1 MIRHLVGTDGQAV
14 TRRPAGQINADH
26 VTRCGI
32 YTWTTGGD
40 SNRAAISRYGRKDA
54 QITSLPL
61 PPARAFQRVVN
72 TEAIKAIT
80 DEIGQLKRD
89 VRDAEGPLSDKKKK
103 LEEAKDARR
112 VLQQRMVRRR
122 SRWDRIRAEQQET
135 IADELKKLREKVVK
149 FRRANADIGE

>member
-1 MIRHLVGTDGQAV
+1 
-14 TRRPAGQINADH
+14 
-26 VTRCGI
+26 
-32 YTWTTGGD
+32 
-40 SNRAAISRYGRKDA
+40 
-54 QITSLPL
+54 
-61 PPARAFQRVVN
+61 VVN

-89 VRDAEGPLSDKKKK
+89 VREAEGPLSDKKKK